1 MVGHQRVQGEPFVSD
16 HRRRA
21 AGFAVAACV
30 AALVVSPGSVLAPT
44 PAQAAACRP
53 TPSLLTRASTVVPLL
68 GGAAARVWDT
78 GVTPSNPQ
86 ASTRLVAVTVPRSSP
101 AHARVLA
108 ASSLT
113 AARTP
118 SAYLSSAHTPVVMV
132 NGGVFDASRGALPL
146 LPQMVGG
153 RVTKARYVHEA
164 VITVGPD
171 GTSSPD
177 HLWLSGTATAAGHS
191 VGLTGLNWQSVTGTG
206 LNAYTPAW
214 GPQRRP
220 YGTVDVVVTGGRVTA
235 VRAGSARGA
244 APRAGQTV
252 LTATGTAGAWLAR
265 LRVGTAM
272 TVSYRAETDARHPV
286 RDAVG
291 RGARY
296 LLHGVVQGGACLTRD
311 ELLRPRTAVGWRA
324 NGDLVVVAV
333 SGRALV
339 NGVRYGG
346 ATIHQM
352 ADYLHQLGCVEATA
366 LDGGGSTTLL
376 ARRAGTGAVVRLD
389 RSMAEAQR
397 AVPNVLALG

>member
-1 MVGHQRVQGEPFVSD
+1 M
-16 HRRRA
+16 
-21 AGFAVAACV
+21 
-30 AALVVSPGSVLAPT
+30 
-44 PAQAAACRP
+44 
-53 TPSLLTRASTVVPLL
+53 PLL
-68 GGAAARVWDT
+68 GGATARVWDT
-78 GVTPSNPQ
+78 GPTPSNPQ
-86 ASTRLVAVTVPRSSP
+86 ASTRLVAVTVPASSP

-113 AARTP
+113 TSRTP
-118 SAYLSSAHTPVVMV
+118 SAYLSSARTPVVMV
-132 NGGVFDASRGALPL
+132 NGGVFDAARGALPL

-177 HLWLSGTATAAGHS
+177 HLWLSGAATAAGRA

-206 LNAYTPAW
+206 LNAYTSAW

-220 YGTVDVVVTGGRVTA
+220 YGTVDVVVYAGKVAA
-235 VRAGSARGA
+235 VRTGTARGA
-244 APRAGQTV
+244 APRPGQTI
-252 LTATGTAGAWLAR
+252 LTAAGANGSWLSH
-265 LRVGTAM
+265 LRVGTPL
-272 TVSYRAETDARHPV
+272 TVSYRAVTDARHPV

-296 LLHGVVQGGACLTRD
+296 VLHGAVQGGACLSRD

-324 NGDLVVVAV
+324 NGDLVAVAV

-346 ATIHQM
+346 ATVHQM
-352 ADYLHQLGCVEATA
+352 ADYLHLLGCVEATA

-376 ARRAGTGAVVRLD
+376 ARRAGTGAVIRLD
-389 RSMAEAQR
+389 RSMTEAQR

>member
-1 MVGHQRVQGEPFVSD
+1 MSD
-16 HRRRA
+16 RRRRA
-21 AGFAVAACV
+21 TGSAATALVAAVV
-30 AALVVSPGSVLAPT
+30 ATLVASTGSALTAT
-44 PAQAAACRP
+44 PAQAATCRP
-53 TPSLLTRASTVVPLL
+53 TPALLSRASTVVPLL

-78 GVTPSNPQ
+78 GPTPSNPQ
-86 ASTRLVAVTVPRSSP
+86 ASTRIVAVTVPKASAARP
-101 AHARVLA
+101 RVLV
-108 ASSLT
+108 ASTLT
-113 AARTP
+113 TSRTP
-118 SAYLSSAHTPVVMV
+118 SSYLSSARSPVVMV

-164 VITVGPD
+164 VITVAPD

-177 HLWLSGTATAAGHS
+177 HLWLAGSATAAGRS

-206 LNAYTPAW
+206 LNAYTVAW

-220 YGTVDVVVTGGRVTA
+220 YGTVDVVVYAGKVAA
-235 VRAGSARGA
+235 VRTGTARGA
-244 APRAGQTV
+244 APRPGQTI
-252 LTATGTAGAWLAR
+252 LTATGTNGTWLAH
-265 LRVGTAM
+265 LRVGTPM
-272 TVSYRAETDARHPV
+272 TLSYRGVTDAGHAV

-296 LLHGVVQGGACLTRD
+296 VLHGLVQGGACLSRD
-311 ELLRPRTAVGWRA
+311 ELLRPRTAVGWRP
-324 NGDLVVVAV
+324 NGDLVVVTV

-376 ARRAGTGAVVRLD
+376 ARRAGTGAVIRLD
-389 RSMAEAQR
+389 RSMTEAQR